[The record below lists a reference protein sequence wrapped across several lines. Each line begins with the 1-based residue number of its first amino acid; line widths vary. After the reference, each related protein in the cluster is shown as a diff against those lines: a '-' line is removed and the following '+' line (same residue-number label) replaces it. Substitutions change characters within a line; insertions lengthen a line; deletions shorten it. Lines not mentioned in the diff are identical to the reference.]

1 MEESSNEIKNDDK
14 KQSNKREFTTL
25 KKRKEVLDYIKNEKS
40 TITAASLYFNIP
52 RTTIEYWVKTEDNIR
67 EDPKDKKH
75 STHKGPKLKF
85 EEYEEEIYN
94 WITFNMKEKLP
105 ITIYAIDKK
114 LRELN
119 SDFEA
124 DKLI

>member
-52 RTTIEYWVKTEDNIR
+52 RNT
-67 EDPKDKKH
+67 
-75 STHKGPKLKF
+75 
-85 EEYEEEIYN
+85 YN
-94 WITFNMKEKLP
+94 YLC
-105 ITIYAIDKK
+105 Y
-114 LRELN
+114 R
-119 SDFEA
+119 
-124 DKLI
+124 